1 MEEPPRLE
9 RPLANISVKAGEPL
23 RLSCRVVGT
32 RPTIVWLHNS
42 RNLADARDVQIYRD
56 ESSGECSIELREVFP
71 RHAGIYTLL
80 ARNTQGETYTSCN
93 VTLANKPPPETS
105 DSELASD
112 LEFSKP
118 VVRKSLRDQT
128 VNEGRSVRLDCIIT
142 GVPEPE
148 VIWYHNGRPIKES
161 SDVTFEFEG
170 DHCSLIISSAQLSHL
185 GSYRCKAVNPAG
197 EATSLCKLIVLRQ
210 PPETSSRAGTPTGTS
225 MEVAC
230 FENAS
235 GPARIVKPLSDVQ
248 IKHGEKFKLILGVE
262 CHPPP
267 EVIWSFQGRPIV
279 LDGDYIFDHVGTS
292 YILDVPRAT
301 VDHAGVY
308 SAEVR
313 NAFGSQHSSCRV
325 IVDPLPEDSLA
336 LVLAQAEAENAVS
349 THVTKSFVSS
359 KRTMLMQKM
368 SSSKSNVTA
377 DGRLVSSEEHQ
388 AATTEKYGF
397 EKLGDAVPSE
407 YHSKESFGFDRVGDN
422 PPEHY
427 YTKEVKDN
435 RIQHKG
441 KSATQLTI
449 EGPAA
454 EGTQPSVLSVPELA
468 AQATNVTTR
477 TSEPKQLSLL
487 QRSGSAHIPPK
498 FSKPLESVAVFAG
511 EQVKLEGWFNGYP
524 EPIVKWSRG
533 STTLSHKADLQ
544 ITVEKSYTSLVIPK
558 AMQKDHARYT
568 CVISNDV
575 GSSSSAADVVIQ
587 TKRVAP
593 QFTRRLDARVCKSGS
608 EITLEVEVSGAPSP
622 DVKWLRDEID
632 LKTLNKYDIR
642 SSANK
647 HTLIIRRAEES
658 DSGRYTVLATNIAGE
673 AQSIA
678 DIFVEDEVSSEEER
692 EVTIRDYHVQDEKKM
707 EMTMVQAEHIHRE
720 QTRVI
725 ERQVTPKPN
734 IPALPAPAPPPSLD
748 LLFKKDTSEQKE
760 TIIKTTVDPTKIQEP
775 PLLPPPVK
783 VESEQQITKRVDE
796 EHRLEKHVH
805 ISQSI
810 MRRQQQFVPPNVME
824 PVNLIF
830 TPLPSTPTPISSD
843 RVELPPRLPPQPPLS
858 KPVAPTPAPPPS
870 KPAQQPKS
878 PPPRPELTKPKPLP
892 IASPPP
898 ELVPPPWVQQRA
910 EVKQQ
915 DIEQIKQQVIHQQQK
930 IVLTPPVPPQPLP
943 ESLPPLQPP
952 VATKVMSERKIEQTA
967 QILKLEKMISSPPL
981 VPLPQ
986 RVEPTRKT
994 PEIVKPIK
1002 PIETSPSPVAPVQP
1016 KPKKLVKQQP
1026 KVVAES
1032 KPAPPPPPPQLPE
1045 IKPSQVKP
1053 KRASPPLRPPP
1064 PPKFRDEMLTYEAIR
1079 QQEMERIQRQCKKIT
1094 LIEQCERQTTQVSD
1108 DRSMLIEQSFRKL
1121 QSPPRSPPPVLPPA
1135 ASPVPSRTPHRPAEF
1150 HVVTRVFQKTRPLDL
1165 EEGITKF
1172 YKDYKETSKTVVT
1185 RTRTPSLPPERIP
1198 VVSVCHLSQPPFPL
1212 RKPSPEPFCR
1222 LEKSELRVEESR
1234 RQRSVSPCLLQE
1246 HIREVKRVL
1255 PPSPVCR
1262 VQEVDIHR
1270 KEVAPP
1276 PEHIDVLNL
1285 TSSVI
1290 HIERKP
1296 SPTPICTL
1304 REYGVH
1310 QTDKTY
1316 RDQTQLVDL
1325 REDCLARSRLPSPIP
1340 ICQIKEVD
1348 HKVTDGRRLNT
1359 TVCVNLTEK
1368 QPVTASNVKSVATD
1382 SADKIYTS
1390 KLSYV
1395 DLQEKQVSRPV
1406 PQSLPLLCRVQDK
1419 TRQFRSVTPPAS
1431 IRCVDKTYSSI
1442 SKIVDICRAPHIP
1455 SSSEDKVWIVQ
1466 DNRGKVR
1473 RSASDSRRF
1482 DQNFNI
1488 QVTETTPVA
1497 APPQIPVKTFQ
1508 PVKVTEGLPLHTT
1521 PASVQR
1527 FIRTAEWV
1535 EGAQSVDRN
1544 VLLTEQVKRKAPTDN
1559 QTTTSIV
1566 SQQDY
1571 STPRQMEPLS
1581 TSVYVDQHTKVV
1593 SAPPIPPVQVTP
1605 SLPVIHRTDEVSTV
1619 SITMSDA
1626 TPPSAPV
1633 QPVVPPSPKPAAMFS
1648 NAQNAKGQYSF
1659 RDFTDSKIS
1668 RDTSSF
1674 VHLETHVDAISQTE
1688 LQRATVTPRRQQPPP
1703 AAPSSFPTQEP
1714 VYQTLPS
1721 TNVTRS
1727 SSADFSLF
1735 TRHQLA
1741 QRKVDTTMSSRRDDI
1756 RMALSEKISN
1766 FKEREE
1772 SRHIQAPCTLPHRRV
1787 ACGTK
1792 TSLFT
1797 SGFEEL
1803 SSPMQTETQAVCTAR
1818 PACSSLTKKVSA
1830 NGDNGADI
1838 NKQKINDEALTE
1850 ISVYF
1855 RDLLSYTSSDE
1866 SRPTNLHGDNCSP
1879 ERRNS
1884 HLNSSR

>member
-783 VESEQQITKRVDE
+783 VESEQQITK
-796 EHRLEKHVH
+796 
-805 ISQSI
+805 
-810 MRRQQQFVPPNVME
+810 
-824 PVNLIF
+824 
-830 TPLPSTPTPISSD
+830 
-843 RVELPPRLPPQPPLS
+843 
-858 KPVAPTPAPPPS
+858 
-870 KPAQQPKS
+870 
-878 PPPRPELTKPKPLP
+878 
-892 IASPPP
+892 
-898 ELVPPPWVQQRA
+898 
-910 EVKQQ
+910 
-915 DIEQIKQQVIHQQQK
+915 
-930 IVLTPPVPPQPLP
+930 
-943 ESLPPLQPP
+943 
-952 VATKVMSERKIEQTA
+952 VMSERKIEQTA

-1508 PVKVTEGLPLHTT
+1508 PVKQVTEGLPLHTT